1 MHRSRLAL
9 LLLLLLAFPA
19 AAQTTTGVLK
29 DVVFSHYSDLSSS
42 GELARRLMSP
52 FDALRMQ
59 AQAAA
64 GAGRQ
69 QTVSLAQERFAMYVP
84 SKAPPNGYALLVF
97 VPPWDRAEV
106 PPRWTSSLARI
117 GMILVTAAHSGN
129 DASAFDRRAAL
140 AVLAATNVMALYHVD
155 PQRVYV
161 GGFSG
166 GSRMAMRLALGYP
179 DLFHG
184 ALLDAGSDPI
194 GSTIPP
200 PPRPL
205 LERFQTS
212 SRLIY
217 LTGQQDDFH
226 LGMDND
232 SRHSLPEWCI
242 TDVETV
248 DMPWLGHEL
257 AEPPAL
263 DHALAALEQQHPPAP
278 DKLQACRARLQQAL
292 DAQLDQARQWMQGGK
307 VDKALRLLRRIDMHY
322 GGLAAPRSIE
332 LATRR

>member
-1 MHRSRLAL
+1 MKRPGLALAL
-9 LLLLLLAFPA
+9 LLLLSCPA
-19 AAQTTTGVLK
+19 AARAATGLLK
-29 DVVFSHYSDLSSS
+29 DVVFAHYSDLSSS

-59 AQAAA
+59 ARAAA
-64 GAGRQ
+64 DAGRQ
-69 QTVSLAQERFAMYVP
+69 QTVSLAQEHFAMYVP
-84 SKAPPNGYALLVF
+84 AKQPPNGYALLVF
-97 VPPWDRAEV
+97 VPPWSQAEV
-106 PPRWTSSLARI
+106 PPRWTAALERRGI
-117 GMILVTAAHSGN
+117 ILVTAANSGN

-166 GSRMAMRLALGYP
+166 GARMAMRLALAYP

-194 GSTIPP
+194 GETVPP
-200 PPRPL
+200 PPKAL
-205 LERFQTS
+205 LEQFQSS
-212 SRLIY
+212 SRLVY
-217 LTGQQDDFH
+217 LTGEQDRFH
-226 LGMDND
+226 LDMDNQ

-242 TDVETV
+242 TDVQTI

-263 DHALAALEQQHPPAP
+263 DRALAALEQHHPPAP
-278 DKLQACRARLQQAL
+278 DKLAACRSRLQQAL
-292 DAQLDQARQWMQGGK
+292 DAQLDQVQQWMHNGK
-307 VDKALRLLRRIDMHY
+307 TDKALRALGHIDTHY
-322 GGLAAPRSIE
+322 GGLAAPRSIT
-332 LATRR
+332 LATQR